1 MPSHRHGSASNT
13 PSPTARTGGPC
24 NAGPAGANTCPRPSP
39 RSAPWYPT
47 APQPGSP
54 PPPGNHPNTPGN
66 DVPNAIAHLLVTA
79 LAPAASA
86 HATLLFTSPAADSA
100 VPVSPKAITLTF
112 NEPVTLAGPP
122 VTLTAAGGQ
131 KTGLGPPRQSRGRSV
146 VTVPVSTRLGD
157 GVYTVSWQVIS
168 ADGDPVSSSFT
179 FAVGP
184 APESLATTAAG
195 LPYFSLTRLVAS
207 GPGKIAVTEIAA
219 FAAAAV
225 ALALPRAVL
234 AVVPLL
240 GVVAAEG
247 LRAHPQA
254 IVSGWGAVLTMAHL
268 LAAALWAGMLF
279 YTVRAAIAWRAGP
292 AAVRALGGL
301 YAKAA
306 AWLFALVVS
315 TGVVAAVV
323 LVTPLSAL
331 FTTSYGRVLLV
342 KAALVAAAAGLALT
356 GRLWLRRQ
364 PRAGAGPALATRV
377 ESGTLAAVLAAA
389 GLLVALPAPAAGGS
403 GGGTASVTLA

>member
-1 MPSHRHGSASNT
+1 MSHSARAGHRI
-13 PSPTARTGGPC
+13 ARRLSVLAGGL
-24 NAGPAGANTCPRPSP
+24 AAAFLT
-39 RSAPWYPT
+39 
-47 APQPGSP
+47 
-54 PPPGNHPNTPGN
+54 
-66 DVPNAIAHLLVTA
+66 LTA

-146 VTVPVSTRLGD
+146 VTVPVASPLGD
-157 GVYTVSWQVIS
+157 GVYTVAWQVIS

-184 APESLATTAAG
+184 APESLATTAAAQPSTPG
-195 LPYFSLTRLVAS
+195 LWPLAVARWVLFAALAAALGGLAARALARRYAGPRPGPLPPPWALRACLLGLAAALVL
-207 GPGKIAVTEIAA
+207 AVLQLGGGSIAA
-219 FAAAAV
+219 
-225 ALALPRAVL
+225 ALALRRAVL

-240 GVVAAEG
+240 AVVAAEG

-279 YTVRAAIAWRAGP
+279 YTVRAAIAGGP
-292 AAVRALGGL
+292 
-301 YAKAA
+301 
-306 AWLFALVVS
+306 
-315 TGVVAAVV
+315 
-323 LVTPLSAL
+323 
-331 FTTSYGRVLLV
+331 
-342 KAALVAAAAGLALT
+342 
-356 GRLWLRRQ
+356 
-364 PRAGAGPALATRV
+364 
-377 ESGTLAAVLAAA
+377 
-389 GLLVALPAPAAGGS
+389 
-403 GGGTASVTLA
+403 